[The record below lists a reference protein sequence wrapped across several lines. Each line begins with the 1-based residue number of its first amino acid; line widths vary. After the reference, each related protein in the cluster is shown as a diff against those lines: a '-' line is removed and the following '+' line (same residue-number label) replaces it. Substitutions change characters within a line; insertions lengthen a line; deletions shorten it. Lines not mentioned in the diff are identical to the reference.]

1 MKKILYISIL
11 AIFIASKALIG
22 QVSHG
27 IYISSITPVP
37 ETIISAVSLIDPD
50 SGIAYMVG
58 TDNNVNL
65 FITELDSN
73 IPLPDPDNTNSN
85 AFNLTNAT
93 GKVYLKD
100 GFFDVDGNI
109 VVYGYASD
117 TYRYGTFIK
126 ITMSAGVPTSVRYA
140 ISSIANTQI
149 IDGCW
154 SKQFPA
160 INTYSFISAHSNGT
174 LYRVNAGTFAFMT
187 GRTFTNNNA
196 YISSVSWDDDSK
208 KTIVSGFRNIDTING
223 DTLSQIIGY
232 FNWTSPALLLGS
244 FKLLT
249 TTEYISSEFTN
260 KHILSGNGF
269 FYDGIV
275 YLCQDIR
282 DDNDGL
288 WITQYDYNNDI
299 IYSSYAYL
307 FPDNKVNIIDV
318 GHDFLN
324 FFVLGHY
331 NGPIDTSSFERR
343 YIAQFDLYDS
353 NLYIAK
359 RLDYIDMTIL
369 QGTSYYKLHQAF
381 QSSIN
386 YNIGTYDMFSTGA
399 TPGKAHIIEVL
410 DINNDDCSNSEITLT
425 PAEISYTSSSMTVLD
440 ISHTITIDSLPFSNW
455 TQNSSSSYPLA
466 MDVECL
472 TAFNG
477 DKKNTLFVEN
487 LIIEKNQNL
496 KKIPKI
502 ENMNSASVITTKN
515 NEFVCV
521 KFDGECNYYVYN
533 IFGSL
538 IDNGKTENGKT
549 INLNKLPLGT
559 YIVKV
564 TDDNGNTSC
573 SKIVITK

>member
-93 GKVYLKD
+93 GKIYLKD

-154 SKQFPA
+154 SRNNSVIK
-160 INTYSFISAHSNGT
+160 TYSFISANSKGM
-174 LYRVNAGTFAFMT
+174 LYRVNAGTFAFMP
-187 GRTFTNNNA
+187 GRTFTDGNT
-196 YISSVSWDDDSK
+196 YMSSVSWDDDSK
-208 KTIVSGFRNIDTING
+208 QTIISGFRNVDTNNG
-223 DTLSQIIGY
+223 DTLSQIVGY
-232 FNWTSPALLLGS
+232 YDWNNNYLNNGS
-244 FKLLT
+244 FRLFT
-249 TTEYISSEFTN
+249 TTDFISSEFTN
-260 KHILSGNGF
+260 KHVLSGNGF
-269 FYDGIV
+269 YNDGLV

-282 DDNDGL
+282 DENDGL
-288 WITQYDYNNDI
+288 WITQYDYYNDVV
-299 IYSSYAYL
+299 YSSYAYL
-307 FPDNKVNIIDV
+307 FPNNKVNIIDV
-318 GHDFLN
+318 GHDFMN

-353 NLYIAK
+353 TVYIAK
-359 RLDYIDMTIL
+359 RLDYIDMSTL
-369 QGTSYYKLHQAF
+369 SGSTYYKLHQAF
-381 QSSIN
+381 QSCIN
-386 YNIGTYDMFSTGA
+386 YNIGTFDMFSTGS

-410 DINNDDCSNSEITLT
+410 DLNNDECNNTEITLT
-425 PAEISYTSSSMTVLD
+425 PTNISYDQSIMTVAEIS
-440 ISHTITIDSLPFSNW
+440 HNITTDSLPFSNW
-455 TQNSSSSYPLA
+455 TQSTSSGYPIS
-466 MDVECL
+466 MDIECL
-472 TAFNG
+472 TENGG
-477 DKKNTLFVEN
+477 DKKNALFVET
-487 LIIEKNQNL
+487 LIND
-496 KKIPKI
+496 KKSTV
-502 ENMNSASVITTKN
+502 ENISKMNILNSGTILTN
-515 NEFVCV
+515 NNNAFVCE
-521 KFDGECNYYVYN
+521 KFDGECYFKVFN

-538 IDNGKTENGKT
+538 IREGRTANGTTNCLN
-549 INLNKLPLGT
+549 NLTSGT
-559 YIVKV
+559 YIIKV
-564 TDDNGNTSC
+564 TDSKGNISC
-573 SKIVITK
+573 NKIIIRD

>member
-93 GKVYLKD
+93 GKIYLKD

-117 TYRYGTFIK
+117 TYKYGTFIK

-381 QSSIN
+381 QSCIN
-386 YNIGTYDMFSTGA
+386 YNIGTFDMFSTGS

-410 DINNDDCSNSEITLT
+410 DLNNDECNNTEITLT
-425 PAEISYTSSSMTVLD
+425 PTNISYDQSIMTVAEIS
-440 ISHTITIDSLPFSNW
+440 HNITTDSLPFSNW
-455 TQNSSSSYPLA
+455 TQSTSSGYPIS
-466 MDVECL
+466 MDIECL
-472 TAFNG
+472 TENGG
-477 DKKNTLFVEN
+477 DKKNALFVET
-487 LIIEKNQNL
+487 LIND
-496 KKIPKI
+496 KKSTV
-502 ENMNSASVITTKN
+502 ENISKMNILNSGTILTN
-515 NEFVCV
+515 NNNAFVCE
-521 KFDGECNYYVYN
+521 KFDGECYFKVFN

-538 IDNGKTENGKT
+538 IREGRTANGTTNCLN
-549 INLNKLPLGT
+549 NLTSGT
-559 YIVKV
+559 YIIKV
-564 TDDNGNTSC
+564 TDSKGNISC
-573 SKIVITK
+573 NKIIIRD

>member
-154 SKQFPA
+154 SRNNSVIK
-160 INTYSFISAHSNGT
+160 TYSFISANSKGM
-174 LYRVNAGTFAFMT
+174 LYRVNAGTFAFMP
-187 GRTFTNNNA
+187 GRTFTDGNT
-196 YISSVSWDDDSK
+196 YMSSVSWDDDSK
-208 KTIVSGFRNIDTING
+208 QTIISGFRNVDTNNG
-223 DTLSQIIGY
+223 DTLSQIVGY
-232 FNWTSPALLLGS
+232 YDWNNNYLNNGS
-244 FKLLT
+244 FRLFT
-249 TTEYISSEFTN
+249 TTDFISSEFTN
-260 KHILSGNGF
+260 KHVLSGNGF
-269 FYDGIV
+269 YNDGLV

-282 DDNDGL
+282 DENDGL
-288 WITQYDYNNDI
+288 WITQYDYYNDVV
-299 IYSSYAYL
+299 YSSYAYL
-307 FPDNKVNIIDV
+307 FPNNKVNIIDV
-318 GHDFLN
+318 GHDFMN

-353 NLYIAK
+353 TVYIAK
-359 RLDYIDMTIL
+359 RLDYIDMSTL
-369 QGTSYYKLHQAF
+369 SGSTYYKLHQAF
-381 QSSIN
+381 QSCIN
-386 YNIGTYDMFSTGA
+386 YNIGTFDMFSTGS

-410 DINNDDCSNSEITLT
+410 DLNNDECNNTEITLT
-425 PAEISYTSSSMTVLD
+425 PTNISYDQSIMTVAEIS
-440 ISHTITIDSLPFSNW
+440 HNITTDSLPFSNW
-455 TQNSSSSYPLA
+455 TQSTSSGYPIS
-466 MDVECL
+466 MDIECL
-472 TAFNG
+472 TENGG
-477 DKKNTLFVEN
+477 DKKNALFVET
-487 LIIEKNQNL
+487 LIND
-496 KKIPKI
+496 KKSTV
-502 ENMNSASVITTKN
+502 ENISKMNILNSGTILTN
-515 NEFVCV
+515 NNNAFVCE
-521 KFDGECNYYVYN
+521 KFDGECYFKVFN

-538 IDNGKTENGKT
+538 IREGRTANGTTNCLN
-549 INLNKLPLGT
+549 NLTSGT
-559 YIVKV
+559 YIIKV
-564 TDDNGNTSC
+564 TDSKGNISC
-573 SKIVITK
+573 NKIIIRD